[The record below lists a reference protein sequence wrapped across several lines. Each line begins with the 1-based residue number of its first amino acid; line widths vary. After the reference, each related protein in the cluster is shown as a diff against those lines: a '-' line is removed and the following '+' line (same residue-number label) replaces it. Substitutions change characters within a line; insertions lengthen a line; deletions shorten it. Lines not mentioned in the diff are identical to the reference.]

1 MIDKNKI
8 KEILIDQL
16 DEVNGI
22 IMDCDVP
29 RDLEPEIRAGLGDN
43 LIKVI
48 SGVRRCG
55 KSVLAHRILQGRQ
68 YGYVNFDDERLISVC
83 AGELNLFLESLL
95 EINPGMRFILLDE
108 IQNVTG
114 WELFANRLQRNG
126 YKVIITGS
134 NAHLLSREL
143 ASHLT
148 GRHRIYEV
156 YPYSFREYLRMR
168 KIQFE
173 ENQQYSTRTRAIL
186 SAAFSEYF
194 NLGGFPEIT
203 RIVNRNAYLQDLYD
217 KVLFQDIAMRH
228 GVRYIKT
235 LKDIAQYVA
244 SNYSSKLSYQN
255 VKNAFSLGSIHTIK
269 NYIQYMQ
276 DAYLF
281 FSVEAFSHKPK
292 EKVRLPRKMYGVDI
306 SIVRALSTSG
316 QKNEGRLLENLVYV
330 EILRRRKTVH
340 YYTDPQNK
348 YEVDF
353 VCNDPGTND
362 ISLLQVCSDISVS
375 ATNERELRGL
385 LSARNV
391 FKGIDDSKM
400 QIITMNHKAT
410 EPVSGVNIEYI
421 PAWEWLLATGFTD
434 KK

>member
-1 MIDKNKI
+1 MIDKNKV
-8 KEILIDQL
+8 KEILIDQR
-16 DEVNGI
+16 DEADGI
-22 IMDCDVP
+22 IRASSVP
-29 RDLEPEIRAGLGDN
+29 RDLEPEIKAGLNDN
-43 LIKVI
+43 LVKVI

-55 KSVLAHRILQGRQ
+55 KSVLAHRVLQGRQ
-68 YGYVNFDDERLISVC
+68 YGYVNFDDERLVSVC
-83 AGELNLFLESLL
+83 AEDLNLFLESLL
-95 EINPGMRFILLDE
+95 EINPDMCSILLDE
-108 IQNVTG
+108 IQNVHG

-143 ASHLT
+143 STHLT
-148 GRHRIYEV
+148 GRHRMYEV

-168 KIQFE
+168 KIHVE
-173 ENQQYSTRTRAIL
+173 DNQYGTRTRSVL

-203 RIVNRNAYLQDLYD
+203 QIVNRNAYLQDLYE

-269 NYIQYMQ
+269 NYLQYMQ

-281 FSVEAFSHKPK
+281 FAVEAHSSKHK

-306 SIVRALSTSG
+306 SLVRALSTSG
-316 QKNEGRLLENLVYV
+316 QKNEGRLLENLVYI
-330 EILRRRKTVH
+330 EILRRRKGVN
-340 YYTDPQNK
+340 YYSDPQNK

-362 ISLLQVCSDISVS
+362 ISLFQVCTDVS
-375 ATNERELRGL
+375 LAETKERELRAL
-385 LSARNV
+385 LSARNA
-391 FKGIDDSKM
+391 FKGIADDKM
-400 QIITMNHKAT
+400 KIITMDYKAVET
-410 EPVSGVNIEYI
+410 VSGINIEYI
-421 PAWEWLLATGFTD
+421 PAWEWLLRP
-434 KK
+434 

>member
-8 KEILIDQL
+8 KEILVDQR
-16 DEVNGI
+16 DEANAI
-22 IMDCDVP
+22 IRNCDVS
-29 RDLEPEIRAGLGDN
+29 RDLEPEIKEGLEDN
-43 LIKVI
+43 LVKVI

-55 KSVLAHRILQGRQ
+55 KSVLAHRILQGKQ
-68 YGYVNFDDERLISVC
+68 YGYVNFDDERLVSVR
-83 AGELNLFLESLL
+83 AEELNLFLESLL

-108 IQNVTG
+108 IQNVSG
-114 WELFANRLQRNG
+114 WELFVNRLQRNG
-126 YKVIITGS
+126 YRVIITGS

-143 ASHLT
+143 GTHLT
-148 GRHRIYEV
+148 GRHCVYEV
-156 YPYSFREYLRMR
+156 YPYSFSEYLRMR
-168 KIQFE
+168 KICFE
-173 ENQQYSTRTRAIL
+173 EKEPYSTRTRSVL
-186 SAAFSEYF
+186 SATFSEYF
-194 NLGGFPEIT
+194 ELGGFPEIT

-217 KVLFQDIAMRH
+217 KVLSQDIAMRH

-306 SIVRALSTSG
+306 SLVRALSTSG
-316 QKNEGRLLENLVYV
+316 QKNEGRFLENLVYV
-330 EILRRRKTVH
+330 EMLRRRKTVH
-340 YYTDPQNK
+340 YYSDPQNK

-353 VCNDPGTND
+353 ICNDPGTND
-362 ISLLQVCSDISVS
+362 VSLLQVCTDVRV
-375 ATNERELRGL
+375 AETKERELRAL
-385 LSARNV
+385 LSARKS
-391 FKGIDDSKM
+391 FKGGADSSMK
-400 QIITMNHKAT
+400 IITMDYKST
-410 EPVSGVNIEYI
+410 EIVSGINVEYI
-421 PAWEWLLATGFTD
+421 PAWEWLLFP
-434 KK
+434 